1 MRIGE
6 LAALLGVSTRTV
18 RYYHHQGVL
27 PEPPRLANGYRE
39 YGMRDAV
46 ALARVRRL
54 VELGLSL
61 DEARDVIAEDRSRE
75 LPEIL
80 AEIDADLA
88 AQEREIH
95 LRRARLAEVL
105 ARAEDGTLGPDD
117 TASPDLV
124 AFLRVVDVPAS
135 TSAAWDRD
143 LLVLVD
149 SMSAAPD
156 RERTLTMLDA
166 LAADPAAAEHGQE
179 FYRRLDELAD
189 AEPGDPGWRR
199 WPRAWPTTASNTCCT
214 ICGRAPAGTLSSSSR
229 SSKGWPRTGGGR
241 PARDPSHRRPAERP
255 KNAIDLKFAVRF
267 SFMTEGLRE
276 RKKRQTRQR
285 ISEVAIGLFVER
297 GFDDVTIAEVAAA
310 AEVSVNT
317 VYNYF
322 PAKEDLV
329 LPPEEASPQ
338 RLAGIVR
345 ERAPASR
352 RRSRCWPGCGR
363 RCAGASARWA

>member
-135 TSAAWDRD
+135 KSAAWDRD

-156 RERTLTMLDA
+156 RQRTLAMLDT
-166 LAADPAAAEHGQE
+166 LAVDPATAERGQE

-189 AEPGDPGWRR
+189 AEPDDPRVAPLAATLADYSVEHVLHDLRPGPGWD
-199 WPRAWPTTASNTCCT
+199 PQQLEPFLEAL
-214 ICGRAPAGTLSSSSR
+214 APA
-229 SSKGWPRTGGGR
+229 
-241 PARDPSHRRPAERP
+241 
-255 KNAIDLKFAVRF
+255 
-267 SFMTEGLRE
+267 
-276 RKKRQTRQR
+276 Q
-285 ISEVAIGLFVER
+285 
-297 GFDDVTIAEVAAA
+297 AEVIRQATRLIAAQLNDPKMQ
-310 AEVSVNT
+310 ST
-317 VYNYF
+317 
-322 PAKEDLV
+322 
-329 LPPEEASPQ
+329 
-338 RLAGIVR
+338 
-345 ERAPASR
+345 
-352 RRSRCWPGCGR
+352 
-363 RCAGASARWA
+363 